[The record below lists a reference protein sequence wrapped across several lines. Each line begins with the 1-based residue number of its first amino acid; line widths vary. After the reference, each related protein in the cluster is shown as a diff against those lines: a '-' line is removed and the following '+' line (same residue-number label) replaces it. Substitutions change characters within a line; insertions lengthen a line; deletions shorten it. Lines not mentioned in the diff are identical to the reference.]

1 MSNKLFMGGVMVA
14 GTLMAVSGGMDLGSI
29 LRSAPFDYQNATQE
43 ERVAFLQ
50 DETRYIEKRV
60 KRGVVN
66 PSGVGWSASLRK
78 VEHDARRNEV
88 RFVVRFSG
96 EMANNAK
103 SQAAIRDFQKRMCE
117 WRVDGRLG
125 GTHTRLTVNFVTK
138 QGRTRKAIVADDGV
152 CRSLLQ
158 A

>member
-1 MSNKLFMGGVMVA
+1 MSNKLFMGGIMVA
-14 GTLMAVSGGMDLGSI
+14 GTLMAVSGGIDLGST
-29 LRSAPFDYQNATQE
+29 LRSAPFDYQRASQE

-50 DETRYIEKRV
+50 GETKYLAKRV

-66 PSGVGWSASLRK
+66 PSGVGWNASLRK

-88 RFVVRFSG
+88 RFIVKLSG

-103 SQAAIRDFQKRMCE
+103 SQKAVREFQKGMCSS
-117 WRVDGRLG
+117 RADGRLAG
-125 GTHTRLTVNFVTK
+125 AHTRLMVMFVNK
-138 QGRTRKAIVADDGV
+138 QGSTRKVITADDGV